1 MIPVESNTS
10 ISIKDGCTPV
20 SSTCVVWNG
29 PDIPCIDLCKGDSIQ
44 KVVYEL
50 ATQLCEISEGVLD
63 VSTLDFDCLV
73 GQGQSDPETI
83 LETLQLIIDK
93 TCQNATGGGTGG
105 GGTTPILPIALP
117 ACLYYSDDGDI
128 ITQLLPAQYSRY
140 LADKICQNLLS
151 IASLQSSVTTLN
163 TRVTAL
169 ELSAGGGQ
177 NPNEINIVSNCASAP
192 NPGQT
197 VSIQSAFT
205 AFEGK
210 FCELQSYLGNNAQ
223 LSTAINKECLSL
235 DSSPQVANDSL
246 IMSQLNGW
254 VINPTNISQTIVNMW
269 LTLCDVRTAVATQ
282 LNTAP
287 PCLLI
292 SPFNLQITA
301 LTLNGF
307 TATWNLPPLAGSQAP
322 LGYSITILEWS
333 GVAAIGQPIATASVG
348 PNVTSYA
355 FTGIT
360 AEASQFY
367 QVSIK
372 AVYSCGETQPLAVIG
387 NIRLTSVQYWIALS
401 DVVTNGSAQA
411 PCLGNNVESNFPA
424 IGNTLT
430 VTLLNP
436 STNAQ
441 VNNIGAPI
449 SVIAR
454 ITKTGDCVLNATENV
469 TITIPTGQSTGT
481 YNYFSQRYVKC
492 GLDDCS
498 VEYSFFTC
506 AVSISSP
513 TAIFAPTMPVCST

>member
-1 MIPVESNTS
+1 MIPVDSNTS
-10 ISIKDGCTPV
+10 TSIKDGCTPV
-20 SSTCVVWNG
+20 SSVCVVWNG

-63 VSTLDFDCLV
+63 VSTLDFGCLV
-73 GQGQSDPETI
+73 ESGQSNPETL
-83 LETLQLIIDK
+83 LETIQLLIEK
-93 TCQNATGGGTGG
+93 TCLGNSGGGTGG
-105 GGTTPILPIALP
+105 GGSTTSTPIVLP
-117 ACLYYSDDGDI
+117 ACLYYSENGDT

-151 IASLQSSVTTLN
+151 ITSLQSSIATLN

-169 ELSAGGGQ
+169 ELSVSEEE
-177 NPNEINIVSNCASAP
+177 NPNEITVISNCASAP

-197 VSIQSAFT
+197 LPIQTAFT
-205 AFEGK
+205 AFESK

-223 LSTAINKECLSL
+223 LTTAINKECVSL
-235 DSSPQVANDSL
+235 DSSPQVANDDL

-254 VINPTNISQTIVNMW
+254 VANPTNISQTIVNMW
-269 LTLCDVRTAVATQ
+269 LTLCDLRTAVTTQ

-301 LTLNGF
+301 LTTNGF
-307 TATWNLPPLAGSQAP
+307 TATWNLPPLAGSQTP
-322 LGYSITILEWS
+322 LGYEITILEWT
-333 GVAAIGQPIATASVG
+333 GIAAVGQPVATASVG

-355 FTGIT
+355 FTSIT
-360 AEASQFY
+360 AEASKVY

-372 AVYSCGETQPLAVIG
+372 AVYACGETQPISVIG
-387 NIRLTSVQYWIALS
+387 NIRLTSVQYWVSAS

-411 PCLGNNVESNFPA
+411 VCLGNNTENYFPA
-424 IGNTLT
+424 ISNTLT
-430 VTLLNP
+430 VRLVNP
-436 STNAQ
+436 VTNAN
-441 VNNIGAPI
+441 VTNTGAPI
-449 SVIAR
+449 NVTMR
-454 ITKTGDCVLNATENV
+454 LTKAGDCVLNSTENV
-469 TITIPTGQSTGT
+469 IITIPTGQSTGI

-498 VEYSFFTC
+498 VEYTFFSC
-506 AVSISSP
+506 AVSVSSP
-513 TAIFAPTMPVCST
+513 TAIFSPTTNICST